1 MNEEGFILKYCK
13 HININGQKYLAL
25 GYFAMVG
32 KGIAICADE
41 LVPLLSTT
49 RMPVQLIN
57 SVEFFNGDDLLL
69 SKKGKYV
76 VDNINGIDIELYP
89 VN

>member
-1 MNEEGFILKYCK
+1 
-13 HININGQKYLAL
+13 
-25 GYFAMVG
+25 MVG

-41 LVPLLSTT
+41 LVPLFS
-49 RMPVQLIN
+49 RMQKEGEIIN